1 MYSLEIQ
8 LEETNKSDWERT
20 FVCLYIYVYVYI
32 HIFIYVYKSIEKGV
46 GNEFEEKL
54 RIIFNF
60 FSQLYVSL
68 LLHSLL
74 PL

>member
-20 FVCLYIYVYVYI
+20 FVCVYT
-32 HIFIYVYKSIEKGV
+32 YVYKSMEKGV

-60 FSQLYVSL
+60 FRQLCVSL

>member
-8 LEETNKSDWERT
+8 LEETNISDWERT
-20 FVCLYIYVYVYI
+20 FVCVY
-32 HIFIYVYKSIEKGV
+32 IFIYVYRSIEEGV

>member
-8 LEETNKSDWERT
+8 LEETNISDWERT
-20 FVCLYIYVYVYI
+20 FVCVYI
-32 HIFIYVYKSIEKGV
+32 FIHVYKSIEEGV

>member
-8 LEETNKSDWERT
+8 LEETNISDWERT
-20 FVCLYIYVYVYI
+20 FVCVY
-32 HIFIYVYKSIEKGV
+32 IFIYVYKSIEEGV

>member
-1 MYSLEIQ
+1 MTEKGHLCVCISLYM
-8 LEETNKSDWERT
+8 
-20 FVCLYIYVYVYI
+20 F
-32 HIFIYVYKSIEKGV
+32 KSIEEGV